1 MNAPATRRALLAGA
15 AAAASLGHVS
25 GARGD
30 VPLRVGLLLGLT
42 GPLSRTSG
50 EIAYGF
56 ALALDQ
62 VDRQA
67 AGRPIYVVVEDTGG
81 KAGRAV
87 ERFVKLVQS
96 DRVDVVVGPTSSPEA
111 LALRDAAHD
120 IGVPLIVPNAGV
132 TALTG
137 EKCSPFV
144 LRVSY
149 SHEQIAAPLGTWMA
163 QSGRA
168 RSAYLLG
175 ADNTSGRDHVVAFRK
190 GFAASGGD
198 IGGEEF
204 VPPGALDL
212 APYLAKLK
220 LMRADAIFASFFGD
234 AAQRFLDG
242 VGALGLRNLRIC
254 GPGWLVSTLD
264 LPRIGGRAVG
274 IIGATPY
281 LADLDIASNRDFVS
295 AFTQRHTRP
304 PSEFAA
310 QGYDAA
316 RLLLAGIE
324 ALEGNLANR
333 RATAMV
339 LARTGFVGARGA
351 LAIDPRTNNIVQ
363 DIHIFETRKR
373 PGGEGIDFEPLAR
386 IADVAADAETCQMG

>member
-1 MNAPATRRALLAGA
+1 VTSALTRRAAVAGGASFFA
-15 AAAASLGHVS
+15 AAPISAAR
-25 GARGD
+25 AEQ
-30 VPLRVGLLLGLT
+30 PIRVGLLLGLT
-42 GPLSRTSG
+42 GPLARTS
-50 EIAYGF
+50 EDIAYGF

-62 VDRQA
+62 ADRK
-67 AGRPIYVVVEDTGG
+67 AGGRRIHVVVDDTQG
-81 KAGRAV
+81 KGIRSV
-87 ERFVKLVQS
+87 ERFVKMVQV
-96 DRVDVVVGPTSSPEA
+96 DRVDVVVGATSSPEA

-120 IGVPLIVPNAGV
+120 LGMPLIVPNAGV
-132 TALTG
+132 TSLTG

-175 ADNTSGRDHVVAFRK
+175 SDNPSGRDHVAAFRK
-190 GFAASGGD
+190 GFAAAGGD
-198 IGGEEF
+198 ISGEEL
-204 VPPGALDL
+204 VPPGSLDL
-212 APYLAKLK
+212 TPYLAKLK
-220 LMRADAIFASFFGD
+220 LMRTEAIFASFFGD
-234 AAQRFLDG
+234 AAARFVDA
-242 VGALGLRNLRIC
+242 VDALGLRNLRIC

-264 LPRIGGRAVG
+264 LPKMGARAAG

-281 LADLDIASNRDFVS
+281 LPDLDIASNREFVA
-295 AFTQRHTRP
+295 AFTQRRTQP

-310 QGYDAA
+310 LGYDAA
-316 RLLLAGIE
+316 RLLLAGID
-324 ALEGNLANR
+324 ALEGNVSNR
-333 RATAMV
+333 RATATV
-339 LARTGFVGARGA
+339 LGRTGFIGARGA

-386 IADVAADAETCQMG
+386 VADVMADPEACQMG